1 MKLNAGRDW
10 QASPCMYILAGVSNC
25 GFQGAAQTEC
35 CTSLQVCGRASV
47 KLECQLWAGP
57 HICLAQH
64 LIHDSRWIPEEECE
78 HSKLASYF
86 SHIFSKLL
94 TVSCVVGSPKVGV
107 SAWSV
112 NPSCTHSISPW
123 TQLLASLMSIS
134 KEFPTVP
141 PPLPQESFFCLLWEL
156 FLLAEFWVSV
166 LVLSRMVN
174 SQSPYMF
181 LVLTVFLSTSVTFLS

>member
-1 MKLNAGRDW
+1 MKLNAGINW

-47 KLECQLWAGP
+47 KLEWQLWAGP

-64 LIHDSRWIPEEECE
+64 LVHDSRWIPEEECE
-78 HSKLASYF
+78 HSKLGSYF

-112 NPSCTHSISPW
+112 NPSCTHSVSP
-123 TQLLASLMSIS
+123 
-134 KEFPTVP
+134 
-141 PPLPQESFFCLLWEL
+141 
-156 FLLAEFWVSV
+156 
-166 LVLSRMVN
+166 
-174 SQSPYMF
+174 
-181 LVLTVFLSTSVTFLS
+181 